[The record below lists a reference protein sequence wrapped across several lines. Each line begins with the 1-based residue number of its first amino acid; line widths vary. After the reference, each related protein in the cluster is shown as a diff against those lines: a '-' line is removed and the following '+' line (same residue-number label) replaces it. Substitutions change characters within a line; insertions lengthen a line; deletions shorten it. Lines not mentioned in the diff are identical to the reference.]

1 VSDAQLR
8 RAAAWI
14 LAINIA
20 TPAFC
25 FAIGWREL
33 GMFIFAFA
41 SSVAMSFPAIL
52 LGTRLTATEGQPVM
66 VAALVAFGGSMLIW
80 TIAACVVLLT
90 FAISH
95 RGG

>member
-1 VSDAQLR
+1 MSDAQLR

-14 LAINIA
+14 VAINIA

-52 LGTRLTATEGQPVM
+52 LGTRLTATEGRPVM

-80 TIAACVVLLT
+80 TIAAAVVLVT
-90 FAISH
+90 FAISQ